1 MKRLQACIYPVLET
15 MTPNADKYI
24 GMIRQSHQPGVDY
37 QCNFCMALGKELNRP
52 PREVAQEVVDKL

>member
-1 MKRLQACIYPVLET
+1 